1 MEILGDKQ
9 LYNLHLNEKVDIL
22 VVVVLGDKHLYI

>member
-9 LYNLHLNEKVDIL
+9 LYNLHLNEQVDIL